1 MTILIINLIA
11 CCSECKRQG
20 QQLVDEVRYFGL
32 QYCHEMILEI
42 FLMVNRYSANDEKG
56 VLNPLLYL
64 QKLTA
69 YVCINDGKDAAQVSV
84 VLFVSNIIEL
94 FMVPLT
100 LYIDILNTLTD
111 LFHCQR
117 NWLMCVLQTLQSFFA
132 FISQYSGE

>member
-1 MTILIINLIA
+1 
-11 CCSECKRQG
+11 
-20 QQLVDEVRYFGL
+20 
-32 QYCHEMILEI
+32 
-42 FLMVNRYSANDEKG
+42 MVNRYSANDEKG
-56 VLNPLLYL
+56 VLSLLLYL
-64 QKLTA
+64 QKPTV
-69 YVCINDGKDAAQVSV
+69 YVCINNGKDAAQVSV
-84 VLFVSNIIEL
+84 VLFVSNIIGL